1 MSRESKI
8 NIGKHIKSTIANRPN
23 KPNNKP
29 GVIIHGNE
37 KRMCVSIDVAISRDT
52 EMKLLNRILKRT

>member
-1 MSRESKI
+1 LQ
-8 NIGKHIKSTIANRPN
+8 TDPT

-37 KRMCVSIDVAISRDT
+37 KGMCVSTDVAISRDT
-52 EMKLLNRILKRT
+52 EMKHLNKILKRT